1 MNRVFKTIFDQR
13 INEFEFDF
21 KQSSKSLYWSEKEK
35 KLAHPGEYG
44 IYRENSCKNLLR
56 FILPDSISI
65 DSGFVINPSGAI
77 STQCDIVLFDRTNT
91 PILKSKEHQ
100 NFFPAETLIGIGEVK
115 SILSKTQLKDSLI
128 KLSKNKAIRESLD
141 NESARSMDGNRID
154 GFNAKSTITH
164 MPISFLICEKLDF
177 NIDNLVDEFEN
188 LYEGVELRN
197 RHNLIL
203 SIDDG
208 VFLYADNIVEGEV
221 GRSAYPYPI
230 NGGNKMKNYHFN
242 NELRHGYMM
251 FAQYLYTATK
261 QVVHPEFNMFKYLM
275 VDNDDIRYILEGN

>member
-1 MNRVFKTIFDQR
+1 
-13 INEFEFDF
+13 
-21 KQSSKSLYWSEKEK
+21 LYWNEEEK
-35 KLAHPGEYG
+35 KLVHPGEYG

-115 SILSKTQLKDSLI
+115 SVLSKTKLKDSLI

-141 NESARSMDGNRID
+141 NESVRSIVGNRID
-154 GFNAKSTITH
+154 EFNAKTTITH
-164 MPISFLICEKLDF
+164 MPISFLICEKLSF
-177 NIDNLVDEFEN
+177 NIDNLVNEFKE
-188 LYEGVELRN
+188 LYKGVELRN
-197 RHNLIL
+197 RHNFIL

-208 VFLYADNIVEGEV
+208 VFLYADNKVQGEA
-221 GRSAYPYPI
+221 GRSAFPYPI
-230 NGGNKMKNYHFN
+230 MEGNKMENYHFN
-242 NELRHGYMM
+242 NISRNGYMY
-251 FAQYLYTATK
+251 FAQHLYVAAK

-275 VDNDDIRYILEGN
+275 ADNDEMRYILEGN

>member
-1 MNRVFKTIFDQR
+1 MNKVFKTIFDQR

-21 KQSSKSLYWSEKEK
+21 KESCNTLYWSEEEK
-35 KLAHPGEYG
+35 KLVHPGEYG

-65 DSGFVINPSGAI
+65 DSGFIISSSGAI

-91 PILKSKEHQ
+91 PILRSKEHQ

-115 SILSKTQLKDSLI
+115 SVLSKTKLKDSLI

-141 NESARSMDGNRID
+141 NESVRSIDGNRVV
-154 GFNAKSTITH
+154 GFNAKTIITH
-164 MPISFLICEKLDF
+164 MPISFLICEKFSF
-177 NIDNLVDEFEN
+177 NIDNLVDEFEE
-188 LYEGVELRN
+188 LYKGIELRN

-208 VFLYADNIVEGEV
+208 VFLYADNIAEGEV
-221 GRSAYPYPI
+221 GRSAFPYPI
-230 NGGNKMKNYHFN
+230 NGGTKMKNYHFSN
-242 NELRHGYMM
+242 KSRNGYMF
-251 FAQYLYTATK
+251 FAQHLYVGTK
-261 QVVHPEFNMFKYLM
+261 QVVHPEFNIFKYLK
-275 VDNDDIRYILEGN
+275 DDGDELEYILERN